1 MEALEMRI
9 QSHFMPS
16 AAWIF
21 ACAIALASAPAMAT
35 AIGNGLPGPD
45 AGFSLTEIGAPS
57 GTPADGFQI
66 SYVTQ
71 AAAAS
76 FSTIGSASASASLLP
91 VISDGQTRLHIGTIM
106 DVAATAPGEAI
117 ADVTQHILATVTNIL
132 DTPNSFNLV
141 GAYGINTAIFVNDL
155 LHESVFA
162 TWNVGLEFTTRPSFH
177 EVRTVNCDLA
187 TFTPNA
193 CPNLFDNNSGSL
205 AFVTL
210 DPGESFDILL
220 ITDMSLHAVAVSEP
234 ATLALFGALCLV
246 LAFLRHRLTR

>member
-1 MEALEMRI
+1 MRI
-9 QSHFMPS
+9 QSRVRPS

-21 ACAIALASAPAMAT
+21 ACAIAMASAPAMAT
-35 AIGNGLPGPD
+35 AIGNGVPGPN
-45 AGFSLTEIGAPS
+45 AGFALTEIGAPS

-71 AAAAS
+71 AATAS
-76 FSTIGSASASASLLP
+76 FSTIGAATATAALLP
-91 VISDGQTRLHIGTIM
+91 VSSDGQTRLNIGTVM
-106 DVAATAPGEAI
+106 DVAAAAPGEAF
-117 ADVTQHILATVTNIL
+117 ADVTQHILATITNVL

-141 GAYGINTAIFVNDL
+141 GAYGINTGIFVDDL

-162 TWNVGLEFTTRPSFH
+162 TWNVGLEFTTRPPFH

-193 CPNLFDNNSGSL
+193 CPNFFDNNSASL

-220 ITDMSLHAVAVSEP
+220 ITDMSLHAVAVGEP
-234 ATLALFGALCLV
+234 ATFALFGAACLL
-246 LAFLRHRLTR
+246 LAFLRYRLTR